1 MESLKIALVSDWYFP
16 KIGGVAAHMHDLA
29 RYLGRRGHDVDI
41 ITNDLST
48 GKEGEL
54 RVEGIGLV
62 KVPGRVVNGLGI
74 NAGVFAKNVSYL
86 YPFLGRYDVVHGQHA
101 FTPLSLKAASAAR
114 KLGKASLLTTH
125 SVNFEN
131 SSALKGLAHMSFPYF
146 KYYLRNPHRIV
157 AVSKA
162 SREFIKRFTDVP
174 VEVIYNGIDIKKFHN
189 DWDRGSSRRDLE
201 LPGENLILYVGR
213 LEPRKGVGV
222 LISAMKHVEGT
233 LLIAG
238 TGSILPLLKEKA
250 KRLGVLN
257 RTRFLGHVEHSKLPK
272 LYAASDV
279 FVLPSL
285 SEAFGIVL
293 LEAMASG
300 VPVIGTNVGGIPE
313 IIDGCGILTRPGD
326 PKELASAINSVL
338 NNQNFAR
345 RLGKLGR
352 RKAERIYSWDIIAKK
367 VEALYREVVDEV
379 AANG

>member
-16 KIGGVAAHMHDLA
+16 KIGGVAVHMHDLA
-29 RYLGRRGHDVDI
+29 RHLSMRGHDVDI
-41 ITNDLST
+41 ITNDLPT
-48 GKEGEL
+48 GKEDEL
-54 RVEGIGLV
+54 MAEGIGLV
-62 KVPGRVVNGLGI
+62 KVPGRVVNGLGV
-74 NAGVFAKNVSYL
+74 NAGVFARNVSYL
-86 YPFLGRYDVVHGQHA
+86 YPFLEGYDVVHGQHA

-125 SVNFEN
+125 SINFEN
-131 SSALKGLAHMSFPYF
+131 SSALKGLARISFPYF
-146 KYYLRNPHRIV
+146 KYYLGNPHRIV

-174 VEVIYNGIDIKKFHN
+174 VEVIYNGIDIEKFHD
-189 DWDRGSSRRDLE
+189 DWDRDSLRRDLE
-201 LPGENLILYVGR
+201 LPSGKLILYVGR

-222 LISAMKHVEGT
+222 LISAMKYVDGF

-238 TGSILPLLKEKA
+238 NGSILPLLREKA
-250 KRLGVLN
+250 KRIGVLD
-257 RTRFLGHVEHSKLPK
+257 RVRFLGYMEYSKLPK
-272 LYAASDV
+272 LYAASVV

-300 VPVIGTNVGGIPE
+300 VPVIGTSVGGIPE
-313 IIDGCGILTRPGD
+313 IIDGCGILVRPGD
-326 PKELASAINSVL
+326 PRALASAINSVL

-352 RKAERIYSWDIIAKK
+352 RRVERIYSWNIIAKK
-367 VEALYREVVDEV
+367 VEALYREVLDEV